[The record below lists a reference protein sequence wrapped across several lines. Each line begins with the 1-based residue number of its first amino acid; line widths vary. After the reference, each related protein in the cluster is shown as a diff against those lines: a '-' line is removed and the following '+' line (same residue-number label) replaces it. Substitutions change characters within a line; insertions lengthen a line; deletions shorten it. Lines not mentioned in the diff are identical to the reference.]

1 MTENMRS
8 HLWKRIA
15 VVLAMALLVVAAG
28 CKKKVPPPPSLPPG
42 SNNSPI
48 GGPSDTGRS
57 LITSFTAEPRTI
69 AKGQSSTLR
78 WSITGATDMS
88 IDQGIGAVQSN
99 GSRQVFPSVTTT
111 YTLIANG
118 PAGNDTKSVTV
129 EVSTPPPPPPPGD
142 GSRGPILSSSQ
153 LLSQQGQ
160 DAYFDYDKSD
170 IRPDAADALRHDA
183 ELLKQIFQQDPN
195 VSIIVEGHCDERG
208 SAEYNLALG
217 DRRAAAAVDF
227 LVQLGVPA
235 GKMSR
240 VSFGKDKPQCTDA
253 TEDCYQKN
261 RRAHLA
267 VGQ

>member
-15 VVLAMALLVVAAG
+15 MVLALSLLVFAAG
-28 CKKKVPPPPSLPPG
+28 CKKKPLPPPISTAPTNTSGP
-42 SNNSPI
+42 
-48 GGPSDTGRS
+48 GGPTDTGRS
-57 LITSFTAEPRTI
+57 LIASFTAEPRTI

-78 WSITGATDMS
+78 WSISGATDMS
-88 IDQGIGAVQSN
+88 IDQGIGAIQSS

-118 PAGNDTKSVTV
+118 PAGSDTKSVTV
-129 EVSTPPPPPPPGD
+129 EVSTPPPPPPTGD
-142 GSRGPILSSSQ
+142 GPRGPILSSSQ

-170 IRPDAADALRHDA
+170 IRPDAAEALRHDA
-183 ELLKQIFQQDPN
+183 DLLKQIFQQDPN
-195 VSIIVEGHCDERG
+195 VIITVEGHCDERA

-235 GKMSR
+235 GKLGR
-240 VSFGKDKPQCTDA
+240 VSYGKDKPQCTEA
-253 TEDCYQKN
+253 NEDCYQKN

>member
-1 MTENMRS
+1 MTENMKS

-15 VVLAMALLVVAAG
+15 MVLSLSLLVFAAG
-28 CKKKVPPPPSLPPG
+28 CKKKVPPPPNLPPG
-42 SNNSPI
+42 SNNPPI
-48 GGPSDTGRS
+48 GGPNDTGRS
-57 LITSFTAEPRTI
+57 MIASFTAEPRTI

-118 PAGNDTKSVTV
+118 PAGSDTKSVTV
-129 EVSTPPPPPPPGD
+129 EVSTPPPPPGPSGPG
-142 GSRGPILSSSQ
+142 GPTLTSSETWA
-153 LLSQQGQ
+153 QQSQ

-170 IRPDAADALRHDA
+170 IRPDAAEALRHDA
-183 ELLKQIFQQDPN
+183 DLMKQILQRDPN
-195 VSIIVEGHCDERG
+195 FSVLIEGHCDERG

-217 DRRAAAAVDF
+217 DKRAASAVDF

-235 GKMSR
+235 GKLGR
-240 VSFGKDKPQCTDA
+240 VSYGKDKPQCTDA
-253 TEDCYQKN
+253 SEDCYQKN

>member
-1 MTENMRS
+1 MTENMKS

-15 VVLAMALLVVAAG
+15 MVLSLSLLVFAAG
-28 CKKKVPPPPSLPPG
+28 CKKKVPPPPNLPPG
-42 SNNSPI
+42 SNNPPI
-48 GGPSDTGRS
+48 GGPNDTGRS
-57 LITSFTAEPRTI
+57 LISSFTAEPRTI

-88 IDQGIGAVQSN
+88 IDQGIGAIQSN

-118 PAGNDTKSVTV
+118 PAGSDTKSVTV
-129 EVSTPPPPPPPGD
+129 EVSTPPPPPGPG
-142 GSRGPILSSSQ
+142 GPGGPTLTSSEMW
-153 LLSQQGQ
+153 SQQSQ

-170 IRPDAADALRHDA
+170 IRPDAAEALRHDA
-183 ELLKQIFQQDPN
+183 DLMKQILQRDPN
-195 VSIIVEGHCDERG
+195 FSVLIEGHCDERG

-217 DRRAAAAVDF
+217 DKRAASAVDF

-235 GKMSR
+235 GKLGR
-240 VSFGKDKPQCTDA
+240 VSYGKDKPQCTEA
-253 TEDCYQKN
+253 SEDCYQKN